1 MPISFVTIIIDRVKE
16 LLQNEHLR
24 RRNDKSF
31 PFEIYDN
38 SEKAQLTLS
47 GRNIEKYKL
56 LIVIDIEF
64 ILKDD
69 SFKSAVGASEKEL
82 YDIGI

>member
-1 MPISFVTIIIDRVKE
+1 MPAQIAGCFVT
-16 LLQNEHLR
+16 
-24 RRNDKSF
+24 
-31 PFEIYDN
+31 
-38 SEKAQLTLS
+38 